1 MGQFFNFF
9 DLIYLNNNQLI
20 IISYTMAHILMNE
33 WFVNDDKS
41 ITFYD
46 KVKHAEFANGKSK
59 QVASNDSK
67 KVVDRKTGKVTY
79 DAVMVTMHEH
89 TVSNFPKPVRSTQIT
104 GYEIDYKSVKE
115 RRTISLLLPFG
126 RRRMENKKAVQT
138 DDDIEILFGFKEAPV
153 VETSEATPEATE
165 PVTTTEVP
173 AETTSQETPAN

>member
-1 MGQFFNFF
+1 
-9 DLIYLNNNQLI
+9 
-20 IISYTMAHILMNE
+20 MNE

-59 QVASNDSK
+59 QVASNDAK

-79 DAVMVTMHEH
+79 DAIMVTMHEH
-89 TVSNFPKPVRSTQIT
+89 TVSNYTTPVRSTQIT

-126 RRRMENKKAVQT
+126 RRRMENKKAVQSE
-138 DDDIEILFGFKEAPV
+138 DDIEILFGFKEAPV
-153 VETSEATPEATE
+153 VETPPEATE

-173 AETTSQETPAN
+173 TETTTQETPAN